1 MAETIGVIGLG
12 IMGGAIAPNLIQA
25 GFAVAGYDILSER
38 NAELTAAGG
47 RACDSAGAVA
57 QAAEVIVTSLPSFAA
72 LDETCVAIVA
82 AAPGP
87 RIVAECSTFP
97 IADKERAA
105 AILAKGGH
113 VLLDCPLSGTGA
125 QARNRDLVV
134 LASGDK
140 AAYER
145 AAPVFDGFARKRH
158 YLGAFGNGSRM
169 KFVANHLVHI
179 HNVAS
184 AEAIL
189 LARRAGLDAQ
199 LAYEVIRDSAGG
211 SRIFELRGPM
221 MVARNF
227 RPATMKNEV
236 WKKDMTIIDAFA
248 REVGAP
254 TPLFDAS
261 SAYYL
266 KAIEE
271 GLGDADTAAVYQA
284 LEDLAEKK

>member
-1 MAETIGVIGLG
+1 MAETVGVVGLG
-12 IMGGAIAPNLIQA
+12 IMGGAIAANLVGA
-25 GFAVAGYDILSER
+25 GFAVAGYDVLAER
-38 NAELTAAGG
+38 NAELAAAGG
-47 RACDSAGAVA
+47 RALTSAGAVA
-57 QAAEVIVTSLPSFAA
+57 QAAEAIVTSLPAA
-72 LDETCVAIVA
+72 DALLATCEAIVA
-82 AAPGP
+82 ASPGP

-105 AILAKGGH
+105 AILARAGH
-113 VLLDCPLSGTGA
+113 TLLDCPLSGTGA
-125 QARNRDLVV
+125 QAKTRDLVV

-145 AAPVFDGFARKRH
+145 LGPVFDGFARKRH
-158 YLGAFGNGSRM
+158 FLGAFGNGSRM

-199 LAYEVIRDSAGG
+199 LAYDVIRDSAGG
-211 SRIFELRGPM
+211 SRIFELRAPM
-221 MVARNF
+221 MVERNF
-227 RPATMKNEV
+227 RPATMKTEV
-236 WKKDMTIIDAFA
+236 WKKDMTIIGAFA

-266 KAIEE
+266 KAIAD
-271 GLGDADTAAVYQA
+271 GLGDADTAAVYQV